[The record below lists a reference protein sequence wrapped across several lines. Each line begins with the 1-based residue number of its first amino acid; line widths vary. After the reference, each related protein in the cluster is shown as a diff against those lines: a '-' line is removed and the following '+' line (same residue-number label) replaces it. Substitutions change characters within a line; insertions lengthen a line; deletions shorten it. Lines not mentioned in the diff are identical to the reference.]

1 MSIFAYLAI
10 ALAIFLAGSAA
21 GWKAHVGI
29 VAQRDL
35 ATELTRQRDVLRKTE
50 KIDTSA
56 VRHEI
61 AKSRIETE
69 FVTITERVRDVVEKP
84 VYRNICLDDG
94 GLRLI
99 ADAINGP
106 AEAASQPKSPVSRPN
121 PTD

>member
-1 MSIFAYLAI
+1 MLYLYAAVAI
-10 ALAIFLAGSAA
+10 ASAVAAGSAA
-21 GWKAHVGI
+21 WQVQNWRYGAKEHEREVAH
-29 VAQRDL
+29 QR
-35 ATELTRQRDVLRKTE
+35 EVLRKTE

-106 AEAASQPKSPVSRPN
+106 AEVASQPKGPVSRPN
-121 PTD
+121 HTD